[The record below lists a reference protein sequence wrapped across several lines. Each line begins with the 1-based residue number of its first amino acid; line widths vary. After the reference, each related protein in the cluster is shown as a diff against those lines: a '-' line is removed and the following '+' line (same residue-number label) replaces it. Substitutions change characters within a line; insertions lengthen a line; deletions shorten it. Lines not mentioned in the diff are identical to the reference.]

1 MASQKARS
9 EKIEL
14 QDIEN
19 KLRELLGRR
28 SSSDIDK
35 EFQGSQQ
42 FFYIAMGVLLVVFLA
57 YLLGIRKGKKRS
69 TIVEIRR
76 G

>member
-1 MASQKARS
+1 MASQKTRS